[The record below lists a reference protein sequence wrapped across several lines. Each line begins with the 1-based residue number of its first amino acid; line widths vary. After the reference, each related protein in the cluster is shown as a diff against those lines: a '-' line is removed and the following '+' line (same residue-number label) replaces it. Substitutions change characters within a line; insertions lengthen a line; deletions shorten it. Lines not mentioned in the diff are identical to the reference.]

1 MLAIHEVKSSQSR
14 QIILVP
20 YKYGTSPSSQ
30 ARNLMRNTVV
40 VEDLIGS
47 QPLGYRFL
55 FCKMPPL
62 RPISRQLNKSVKAI
76 YPNSSKLHKA
86 MGTDFNSSFLSPI
99 RAFCL
104 HRRGLSSLRY
114 SYNISYHFLLVKK
127 NKNKCSI
134 FV

>member
-1 MLAIHEVKSSQSR
+1 MV
-14 QIILVP
+14 ILRIANFALSKQAFACLQLCSVAVP
-20 YKYGTSPSSQ
+20 LPAKTTFFGSPVQ

-76 YPNSSKLHKA
+76 
-86 MGTDFNSSFLSPI
+86 
-99 RAFCL
+99 
-104 HRRGLSSLRY
+104 
-114 SYNISYHFLLVKK
+114 
-127 NKNKCSI
+127 
-134 FV
+134 